1 LKSKKPHREREKNMK
16 EEKDKEFNHLVRVAG
31 KDIKGQMNVV
41 FGLSLIRGIGPR
53 TARILCTMS
62 GIDWK
67 KKVGYLSDKD
77 LERIEKEIGELEKAP
92 SWILNRRKDYA
103 SGKDRQVIGADLMLS
118 LRDDLNRLKKIRSYR
133 GIRHETGLPVRGQR
147 TRSTFRKGTA
157 VGVSRKKT
165 RQALQKQ

>member
-1 LKSKKPHREREKNMK
+1 LKSKKPERERKKKNMK
-16 EEKDKEFNHLVRVAG
+16 EEKDKEFKHLVRVAG

-77 LERIEKEIGELEKAP
+77 LERIEKEIGELEK
-92 SWILNRRKDYA
+92 NK
-103 SGKDRQVIGADLMLS
+103 V
-118 LRDDLNRLKKIRSYR
+118 
-133 GIRHETGLPVRGQR
+133 
-147 TRSTFRKGTA
+147 
-157 VGVSRKKT
+157 
-165 RQALQKQ
+165 LQGHQT